1 MEQGVYG
8 GCLLCP
14 LYPLLLL
21 VIWIY
26 LYRYSHLISQ
36 SAASQVFSRCGRSS
50 IHFWSRFPWRSELSG
65 VDCGWKRWE
74 NRTVPAV
81 KMKNIRKGTREGEKA
96 WKLEREKRVGGGGG
110 VTQRFSCQQHYGP
123 SLKKAVRERDQGEGV
138 KKKVVE
144 QSHAQNK

>member
-26 LYRYSHLISQ
+26 LYRYSRLISQ

-74 NRTVPAV
+74 NRTVPVV

-96 WKLEREKRVGGGGG
+96 WKLEREKKGGCNST
-110 VTQRFSCQQHYGP
+110 VFMPATLWF
-123 SLKKAVRERDQGEGV
+123 SLKKAVRERDQGERV